1 MTARGGQVRGSR
13 APLAVIAG
21 LLCALAAA
29 GPASAQAPGTLVA
42 RGSVEQVQV
51 TGAIPGRRVKLLRR
65 GETVGEE
72 PPGELGGAVFRKVE
86 PGGGYTVTQRRGDEP
101 AARR

>member
-51 TGAIPGRRVKLLRR
+51 TGATPG
-65 GETVGEE
+65 
-72 PPGELGGAVFRKVE
+72 AS
-86 PGGGYTVTQRRGDEP
+86 
-101 AARR
+101 